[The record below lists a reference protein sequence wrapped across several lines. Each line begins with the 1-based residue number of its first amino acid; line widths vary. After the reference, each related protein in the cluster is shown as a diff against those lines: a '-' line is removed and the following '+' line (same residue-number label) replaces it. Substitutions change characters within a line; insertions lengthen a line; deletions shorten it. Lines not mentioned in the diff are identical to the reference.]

1 MSLKLDNIK
10 VNIGGNEILH
20 NINLNMDSGEFI
32 SLLGPSGCG
41 KSTLLKTIAG
51 LNDLQDGKVILF
63 GNEIQNISP
72 EKRGTVIV
80 FQDLRLF
87 PHLSVEKNIAFSM
100 NINRVDKRKQK
111 EVVSKLLKDVQL
123 EGFENRK
130 IKELSGGQMQRV
142 ALARAL
148 AANPKILLL
157 DEPFSGLDEKLRL
170 EMGQLVKK
178 LQRENNVNMILVTH
192 DKNEALQLSDRIALM
207 MHGDIIQYDKP
218 YNMYTNPLSKEVA
231 DYFGKNNYFIGK
243 VENKIFKC
251 DYFKIKCDREDGYYE
266 AMIRPANIIIDNI
279 NEDFKIKDITY
290 LGDFVE
296 ILLSKCDDE
305 ILAKTSVDILNK
317 DYFKEGIKVGIKIRE
332 EDIIYFEALT

>member
-1 MSLKLDNIK
+1 MSLNLENIK
-10 VNIGGNEILH
+10 VSMGGNEILH
-20 NINLNMDSGEFI
+20 NINLNIDSGELI

-51 LNDLQDGKVILF
+51 LNELQEGKIVLF
-63 GNEIQNISP
+63 GDEIQNLPP

-87 PHLSVEKNIAFSM
+87 PHLSVEKNIAFAM
-100 NINRVDKRKQK
+100 NLNKVNKRKQK
-111 EVVSKLLKDVQL
+111 EVVSKLLKSVQL

-178 LQRENNVNMILVTH
+178 LQRENNMTMILVTH

-207 MHGDIIQYDKP
+207 MHGDIIQYDKS
-218 YNMYTNPLSKEVA
+218 YNIYTSPVSKEVA
-231 DYFGKNNYFIGK
+231 DYFGKNNYFTGE
-243 VENKIFKC
+243 VENNVFKYKDFQLNC
-251 DYFKIKCDREDGYYE
+251 KQEDGCYE
-266 AMIRPANIIIDNI
+266 VMIRPSSIEIDTNKSNYIIS
-279 NEDFKIKDITY
+279 EITY
-290 LGDFVE
+290 IGDFVE
-296 ILLSKCDDE
+296 IILSKQNE
-305 ILAKTSVDILNK
+305 KILVKSNARILSN
-317 DYFKEGIKVGIKIRE
+317 DYLKINNKVGIKIRE
-332 EDIIYFEALT
+332 EEVSFFKI

>member
-1 MSLKLDNIK
+1 MSLKLENIK

-20 NINLNMDSGEFI
+20 NINLDIESGEFI
-32 SLLGPSGCG
+32 SLLGQSGCG

-51 LNDLQDGKVILF
+51 LNDLQEGKVILF
-63 GNEIQNISP
+63 GKEIQNMPP

-87 PHLSVEKNIAFSM
+87 PHLSVEKNIAFAM
-100 NINRVDKRKQK
+100 NLQK
-111 EVVSKLLKDVQL
+111 VNKKDQREIISKLLKDVQL

-148 AANPKILLL
+148 AARPNILLL
-157 DEPFSGLDEKLRL
+157 DEPFSGLDEKLRI

-178 LQRENNVNMILVTH
+178 LQKENNMTMILVTH
-192 DKNEALQLSDRIALM
+192 DKKEALQLSDRISLM

-218 YNMYTNPLSKEVA
+218 YNMYTSPVSREVA
-231 DYFGKNNYFIGK
+231 DYFGRNNYFIGK
-243 VENKIFKC
+243 IQENLFINE
-251 DYFKIKCDREDGYYE
+251 YFEIKCNQKDGDYE
-266 AMIRPANIIIDNI
+266 VMIRPSSIEIDEDKSDYEI
-279 NEDFKIKDITY
+279 NEITY

-296 ILLSKCDDE
+296 ITLKRDDKIILVKSSANILSSKSLQ
-305 ILAKTSVDILNK
+305 INK
-317 DYFKEGIKVGIKIRE
+317 KVGIKIRE
-332 EDIIYFEALT
+332 EEVTFFKIS

>member
-1 MSLKLDNIK
+1 MSLKLENIK
-10 VNIGGNEILH
+10 VNIEGNDILH
-20 NINLNMDSGEFI
+20 NINLNMNNGEFI

-51 LNDLQDGKVILF
+51 LNDLQEGKVILF
-63 GNEIQNISP
+63 EKEIQNMSP

-87 PHLSVEKNIAFSM
+87 PHLSVERNIAFAM
-100 NINRVDKRKQK
+100 NLNKVNKKEQK
-111 EVVSKLLKDVQL
+111 EVVKKLLKDVQL

-142 ALARAL
+142 ALARAM
-148 AANPKILLL
+148 AAKPKILLL
-157 DEPFSGLDEKLRL
+157 DEPFSGLDEKLRV

-178 LQRENNVNMILVTH
+178 LQRENKINMILVTH
-192 DKNEALQLSDRIALM
+192 DKNEALQLSDRIAIM

-218 YNMYTNPLSKEVA
+218 YNMYNAPVSREVA

-243 VENKIFKC
+243 VENKTFKC
-251 DYFKIKCDREDGYYE
+251 DYFEIKCEKSDGNYE
-266 AMIRPANIIIDNI
+266 AMLRQSGIIIDN
-279 NEDFKIKDITY
+279 NKSDFQIKEITY

-296 ILLSKCDDE
+296 ITLIKEEKE
-305 ILAKTSVDILNK
+305 IIVKDSVDILNK
-317 DYFKEGIKVGIKIRE
+317 YNLTEGSKVGIRIKEKGIT
-332 EDIIYFEALT
+332 YFNI

>member
-1 MSLKLDNIK
+1 MSLKLENLK
-10 VNIGGNEILH
+10 VNIGENEILH
-20 NINLNMDSGEFI
+20 NINLNINSGEFI

-51 LNDLQDGKVILF
+51 LNDLQEGKIILF

-87 PHLSVEKNIAFSM
+87 PHLSVEKNIAFAM
-100 NINRVDKRKQK
+100 NLNKVNKQKQK

-148 AANPKILLL
+148 AANPNILLL

-178 LQRENNVNMILVTH
+178 LQRENNMTMILVTH
-192 DKNEALQLSDRIALM
+192 DKNEALQLSDRIGLM

-218 YNMYTNPLSKEVA
+218 YNIYTEPISKKVA
-231 DYFGKNNYFIGK
+231 DYFGKNNYFVGK
-243 VENKIFKC
+243 VESNIFKC
-251 DYFKIKCDREDGYYE
+251 DDFQFNCDKKDGKYE
-266 AMIRPANIIIDNI
+266 IMVRPSSIEIDEKKESYEI
-279 NEDFKIKDITY
+279 SEITY
-290 LGDFVE
+290 IGDFIDV
-296 ILLSKCDDE
+296 ILSNNNKKILVKSSAKILSNNYIK
-305 ILAKTSVDILNK
+305 INN
-317 DYFKEGIKVGIKIRE
+317 KVGIKIRE
-332 EDIIYFEALT
+332 EEVSFFKFE

>member
-1 MSLKLDNIK
+1 MSLRLENLK
-10 VNIGGNEILH
+10 VNMGGNEILH
-20 NINLNMDSGEFI
+20 NINLDMDSGEFI

-51 LNDLQDGKVILF
+51 LNDLQEGKVILL

-87 PHLSVEKNIAFSM
+87 PHLSVEKNIAFAM
-100 NINRVDKRKQK
+100 DLNKINKQKQK
-111 EVVSKLLKDVQL
+111 EVVNKLLKNVQL
-123 EGFENRK
+123 EGFEKRK

-148 AANPKILLL
+148 AANPNILLL
-157 DEPFSGLDEKLRL
+157 DEPFSGLDEKLRI

-178 LQRENNVNMILVTH
+178 LQRENNMTMILVTH

-218 YNMYTNPLSKEVA
+218 YNIYSSPLSKEVA
-231 DYFGKNNYFIGK
+231 DYFGRNNYFVGEVAK
-243 VENKIFKC
+243 NIFKC
-251 DYFKIKCDREDGYYE
+251 HNFKLNCDKIDGKYEIMVRPSSIEIDEKKKDYEIS
-266 AMIRPANIIIDNI
+266 
-279 NEDFKIKDITY
+279 DITY
-290 LGDFVE
+290 IGDFVE
-296 ILLSKCDDE
+296 LILSKNKE
-305 ILAKTSVDILNK
+305 KILVKSSSKILSNNYIK
-317 DYFKEGIKVGIKIRE
+317 VNNKVGIKIRKE
-332 EDIIYFEALT
+332 EVSFFKFE

>member
-1 MSLKLDNIK
+1 MSLKLENIK
-10 VNIGGNEILH
+10 VNIGENEILH
-20 NINLNMDSGEFI
+20 NINLNMNSGEFI

-51 LNDLQDGKVILF
+51 LNDLQEGKVILF

-87 PHLSVEKNIAFSM
+87 PHLSVEKNIAFAM
-100 NINRVDKRKQK
+100 NLNKVNKQKQK

-148 AANPKILLL
+148 AANPNILLL

-178 LQRENNVNMILVTH
+178 LQRENNMTMILVTH

-218 YNMYTNPLSKEVA
+218 YNIYTAPISKKVA
-231 DYFGKNNYFIGK
+231 DYFGRNNYFIGE
-243 VENKIFKC
+243 VEKNIFKC
-251 DYFKIKCDREDGYYE
+251 DDFQLNCDKKDGKYE
-266 AMIRPANIIIDNI
+266 IMVRPSSIEIDEKKESYEI
-279 NEDFKIKDITY
+279 SEITY
-290 LGDFVE
+290 IGDFIEV
-296 ILLSKCDDE
+296 ILSKNDE
-305 ILAKTSVDILNK
+305 KILMKSSAKILSNNYIK
-317 DYFKEGIKVGIKIRE
+317 INNKVGIKIRE
-332 EDIIYFEALT
+332 EEVSFFKFE

>member
-1 MSLKLDNIK
+1 MSLKLENLK
-10 VNIGGNEILH
+10 VNMGKNEILH
-20 NINLNMDSGEFI
+20 NINLNINSGEFI

-51 LNDLQDGKVILF
+51 LNDLQEGKVILF

-87 PHLSVEKNIAFSM
+87 PHLSVEKNIAFAM
-100 NINRVDKRKQK
+100 NLNKVNKQKQK
-111 EVVSKLLKDVQL
+111 EIVSKLLKDVQL

-178 LQRENNVNMILVTH
+178 LQRENNMTMILVTH

-218 YNMYTNPLSKEVA
+218 YNIYTTPISKKVA
-231 DYFGKNNYFIGK
+231 DYFGRNNYFIGE
-243 VENKIFKC
+243 VEKNIFKC
-251 DYFKIKCDREDGYYE
+251 DYFQLNCDKKDGKYE
-266 AMIRPANIIIDNI
+266 IMVRPSSIEIDEKKESYEI
-279 NEDFKIKDITY
+279 SEITY
-290 LGDFVE
+290 IGDFIEV
-296 ILLSKCDDE
+296 ILSNNNKKILVKSSAKILSNNYMK
-305 ILAKTSVDILNK
+305 INN
-317 DYFKEGIKVGIKIRE
+317 KVGIKIRE
-332 EDIIYFEALT
+332 EEVSFFKIE

>member
-1 MSLKLDNIK
+1 MSLKLENLK
-10 VNIGGNEILH
+10 VNIGENEILH
-20 NINLNMDSGEFI
+20 NINLNINSGEFI

-51 LNDLQDGKVILF
+51 LNDLQEGKVILF

-87 PHLSVEKNIAFSM
+87 PHLSVEKNIAFAM
-100 NINRVDKRKQK
+100 NLNKVNKQKQK
-111 EVVSKLLKDVQL
+111 EIVSKLLKDVQL

-148 AANPKILLL
+148 AANPNILLL

-178 LQRENNVNMILVTH
+178 LQRENNMTMILVTH
-192 DKNEALQLSDRIALM
+192 DKNEALQLSDRIGLM

-218 YNMYTNPLSKEVA
+218 YNIYTAPISKKVA
-231 DYFGKNNYFIGK
+231 DYFGRNNYFIGE
-243 VENKIFKC
+243 VEKNIFKC
-251 DYFKIKCDREDGYYE
+251 DDFQLNCDKKDGKYE
-266 AMIRPANIIIDNI
+266 IMFRPSSIEIDEKKESYEI
-279 NEDFKIKDITY
+279 SEITY
-290 LGDFVE
+290 IGDFIE
-296 ILLSKCDDE
+296 IILSKNNKK
-305 ILAKTSVDILNK
+305 ILVKSSAKILSNNYIK
-317 DYFKEGIKVGIKIRE
+317 INNKVGIKIRE
-332 EDIIYFEALT
+332 EEVSFFKFE

>member
-1 MSLKLDNIK
+1 MSLKLENIK
-10 VNIGGNEILH
+10 VSMGGDEILH
-20 NINLNMDSGEFI
+20 NINLNMNKGEFI

-41 KSTLLKTIAG
+41 KSTLLKAIAG
-51 LNDLQDGKVILF
+51 LNDLQEGKVILF
-63 GNEIQNISP
+63 NKEIQNISP

-87 PHLSVEKNIAFSM
+87 PHLSVEKNIAFAM
-100 NINRVDKRKQK
+100 NLNKVNKQEQK
-111 EVVSKLLKDVQL
+111 EVVKKLLKDVQL

-148 AANPKILLL
+148 AAKPNILLL
-157 DEPFSGLDEKLRL
+157 DEPFSGLDEKLRI

-178 LQRENNVNMILVTH
+178 LQREKHMTMILVTH
-192 DKNEALQLSDRIALM
+192 DKNEALQLSDRIAIM

-218 YNMYTNPLSKEVA
+218 YNMYTSPISKEVA
-231 DYFGKNNYFIGK
+231 DYFGKNNYFTGK

-251 DYFKIKCDREDGYYE
+251 EYFELKCDEKDGNYE
-266 AMIRPANIIIDNI
+266 AMIRPSSIILDDNKNDFQIKEI
-279 NEDFKIKDITY
+279 NY

-296 ILLSKCDDE
+296 ILLSKDKKE
-305 ILAKTSVDILNK
+305 ILVKTSADILNK
-317 DYFKEGIKVGIKIRE
+317 DDFKEGNKVGIIIKE
-332 EDIIYFEALT
+332 EEITSFES